1 MSLVDR
7 IDKQAWVVS
16 ADMGYGHQRAVH
28 PLKSVAYQEILN
40 VGSNSCATKSEA
52 KLWKRFLNA
61 YEFMSRAKS
70 LPLVGNPIFGI
81 LDTMLRIPTFY
92 PLRDLSNKTFQVD
105 FLEQNIGKGLCSG
118 MLERIKNKD
127 LPLVTSF
134 YAPAIAANMHG
145 NGEIYCIICD
155 ADINRVWVAKEPWE
169 SRIVYF
175 APCGKA
181 AQRLKAYGVPSEKIV
196 TTGFPLP
203 LELLGSR
210 NLNVLKRNLALRLKR
225 LDPKGIFWAR
235 HGISVKHFLGDE
247 NCNLVANEKI
257 TIVYSVGGAGAQKEI
272 GAAIAKSLKDLI
284 LENKIKLYL
293 AAGIKEN
300 VKTYFDE
307 VVKNITTDKNQIE
320 IVYEQTL
327 TKYFDRYAEI
337 LHETDILWTKPSEL
351 SFYCALGLPIIMAP
365 AIGSQEKFNRK
376 WLIEIRAGIK
386 QIKPEFA
393 HQWLIALLNNGSLAE
408 AAWSGFLRARKLGT
422 YNIMEILETGRLKE
436 NNSPVM
442 R

>member
-1 MSLVDR
+1 MDG
-7 IDKQAWVVS
+7 INKQAWVVS
-16 ADMGYGHQRAVH
+16 ADMGYGHQRAVY

-40 VGSNSCATKSEA
+40 VGSNSCANESEA

-70 LPLVGNPIFGI
+70 LPFVGKSIFSI
-81 LDTMLRIPTFY
+81 LDAMLRIPSFY
-92 PLRDLSNKTFQVD
+92 PLRDLSNKTFHVD
-105 FLEQNIGKGLCSG
+105 FLEKNIAKGLCSG
-118 MLERIKNKD
+118 MLERIKQED
-127 LPLVTSF
+127 YPLITSF

-145 NGEIYCIICD
+145 NGEVYCIICD

-181 AQRLKAYGVPSEKIV
+181 AQRLKAYGVPNEKVI

-225 LDPKGIFWAR
+225 LDHKGIFWAR

-247 NCNLVANEKI
+247 NCNLIANEKI

-272 GAAIAKSLKDLI
+272 GAAIAKSLKPLI

-293 AAGIKEN
+293 AAGTKEK
-300 VKTYFDE
+300 VKIYFDE
-307 VVKNITTDKNQIE
+307 VVRNITLDKNQIE
-320 IVYEQTL
+320 VVFEHTL
-327 TKYFDRYAEI
+327 TDYFDRFTKI

-376 WLIEIRAGIK
+376 WLMEIRAGIK
-386 QIKPEFA
+386 QIKPEYA
-393 HQWLIALLNNGSLAE
+393 HQWLVALLNNGSLAE

-422 YNIMEILETGRLKE
+422 YNILEILETGQLKE